1 MEKMLRNKAVICSF
15 LFPALLLF
23 TVTVILPIG
32 WSVYYSFFNWNG
44 VSKMKFIGIDNYIR
58 MFADNNFK
66 TAFLNNILF
75 LVANVLGQ
83 VGTGLLLALM
93 LTHIDKGRNLLKTF
107 YFGADHSFGSS
118 LITVLHKI
126 LQL

>member
-1 MEKMLRNKAVICSF
+1 MVNCMEKMLRNKAVICSF

-32 WSVYYSFFNWNG
+32 WSGYYSFFNWNG

-107 YFGADHSFGSS
+107 
-118 LITVLHKI
+118 
-126 LQL
+126 

>member
-1 MEKMLRNKAVICSF
+1 MEKMLRNKIVICSF
-15 LFPALLLF
+15 LLPALLLF

-83 VGTGLLLALM
+83 VGTRPAACPDANSYRQGPESAENVL
-93 LTHIDKGRNLLKTF
+93 F
-107 YFGADHSFGSS
+107 CADHSFGSS